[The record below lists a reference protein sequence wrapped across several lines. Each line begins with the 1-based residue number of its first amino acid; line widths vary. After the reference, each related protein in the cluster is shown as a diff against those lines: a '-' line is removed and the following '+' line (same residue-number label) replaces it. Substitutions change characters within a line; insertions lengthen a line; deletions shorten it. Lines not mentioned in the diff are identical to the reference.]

1 MNPMRVVVLVC
12 CAVLLLSACKK
23 KEPPSGPPP
32 VPGTDAAGASTLTG
46 AAPGPRGPAVADRPA
61 VLAELASGAPPPAGE
76 FVFAESGGG
85 VAWVE
90 QIGNTFRVMH
100 NGRPGRSFDGVGPVV
115 LSPDGSRCAYPA
127 LADGKWRVVVD
138 GRDGPPFAAV
148 EAPVFSPDGAH
159 VAYTASEGDGTRLLV
174 DGRAGARARTRYLML
189 AFSGDSSR
197 IVFVEEGD
205 EPDLGRLVISD
216 LSLERQSVVDP
227 RVLGAVLDPS
237 GSSLAAI
244 AAVDG
249 GQRVISLPL
258 DRPERVTRGPVHGQI
273 SQLNLSAGGRS
284 LAYVADG
291 PSGRR
296 MVLDDR
302 EEPISAGDAV
312 VTVPIFRPDGRGVA
326 AGVVSGEAVSLRHF
340 FEKGAPSP
348 GAYSSVDDAVYAG
361 DGRTYAFAA
370 KKPGKSIVVVNGKE
384 GVEFD
389 KVVTPQFSP
398 DGRYVVYRARKDG
411 KRFVVVADT
420 EGKTVR
426 QHPAYEQVFPVK
438 FTADGKSVAY
448 GVKDGRQ
455 LAWKVEPL

>member
-1 MNPMRVVVLVC
+1 MNEMRVVVLVC
-12 CAVLLLSACKK
+12 CAGLMLSACKK
-23 KEPPSGPPP
+23 KDPPSAPRP
-32 VPGTDAAGASTLTG
+32 VPVTDADVASTMTG
-46 AAPGPRGPAVADRPA
+46 SAPAARGAAVADRPI
-61 VLAELASGAPPPAGE
+61 VLAELASGAPSPAGE
-76 FVFAESGGG
+76 FVFAERGGG
-85 VAWVE
+85 VAWV
-90 QIGNTFRVMH
+90 QQTGSTFRVMH
-100 NGRPGRSFDGVGPVV
+100 NGRPGPSFDGVGPVV

-127 LADGKWRVVVD
+127 LAGERWRVVVD
-138 GRDGPPFAAV
+138 GRGGPEFAAV

-159 VAYTASEGDGTRLLV
+159 VAYTASEGDGARLLV

-227 RVLGAVLDPS
+227 RVLGAVLDPA
-237 GSSLAAI
+237 GSTLAAI
-244 AAVDG
+244 AAADG
-249 GQRVISLPL
+249 GQRVVSLSL
-258 DRPERVTRGPVHGQI
+258 DEPERVTRGPVHGQI
-273 SQLNLSAGGRS
+273 SQLSLSAGGRS

-291 PSGRR
+291 PGGRR
-296 MVLDDR
+296 MVLDER
-302 EEPISAGDAV
+302 EESIPAGDAV

-326 AGVVSGEAVSLRHF
+326 AGVVSGDAVSLRQF

-361 DGRTYAFAA
+361 DGRAYAFAA
-370 KKPGKSIVVVNGKE
+370 KKPGKSCVVVNGKE
-384 GVEFD
+384 GAEYD
-389 KVVTPQFSP
+389 KVVTPLFSP

-411 KRFVVVADT
+411 RRFVVVADRD
-420 EGKTVR
+420 GKTVR
-426 QHPAYEQVFPVK
+426 QHPGYEQVFPVK